1 MLTASAPLLAVKEE
15 PKGWNH
21 DSGQDLV
28 VFEAI
33 SAMVVCKSAA
43 KHPLAWPMTWSP
55 FGWPLHILP
64 GSSLQDMDG
73 VGWEGGIR
81 LVPLA
86 LHSPVHDLLSLSPNY

>member
-55 FGWPLHILP
+55 FGWPLHIL
-64 GSSLQDMDG
+64 QDLPCRTWMGLDG
-73 VGWEGGIR
+73 KEG
-81 LVPLA
+81 
-86 LHSPVHDLLSLSPNY
+86 